1 LPDRLIFVL
10 GMLMTIIFASGV
22 TLIVREFRRSDQ
34 ENKRRAAR
42 RALYAKP
49 RVVDID
55 PKDSLWGNS
64 NHEGLS
70 PANHLIRSK
79 ADS

>member
-1 LPDRLIFVL
+1 MERLIFAL
-10 GMLMTIIFASGV
+10 GTMMTIIFAFGA
-22 TLIVREFRRSDQ
+22 TLMVREFRRSDQ

-49 RVVDID
+49 RVIDMD
-55 PKDSLWGNS
+55 PKDSQWGNS
-64 NHEGLS
+64 NDEEQS
-70 PANHLIRSK
+70 RANHVTRSK

>member
-1 LPDRLIFVL
+1 MPDRLIFVL
-10 GMLMTIIFASGV
+10 GMLMTIIFASGA

-42 RALYAKP
+42 RVLYAKP
-49 RVVDID
+49 RVVDSD

-64 NHEGLS
+64 NHDGLS
-70 PANHLIRSK
+70 PAKHLIRSK

>member
-10 GMLMTIIFASGV
+10 GMLMTIIFASGA
-22 TLIVREFRRSDQ
+22 TLIEREFRRSDQ

-55 PKDSLWGNS
+55 PKDLLWGNR

>member
-1 LPDRLIFVL
+1 
-10 GMLMTIIFASGV
+10 MMMTMIFAFGV
-22 TLIVREFRRSDQ
+22 TLMVREFSHSAQ

-42 RALYAKP
+42 RALHAKP
-49 RVVDID
+49 RVIDID
-55 PKDSLWGNS
+55 PKEEQWGNS

-70 PANHLIRSK
+70 PANHLTHSK

>member
-1 LPDRLIFVL
+1 MMMTMMAAF
-10 GMLMTIIFASGV
+10 GATLMVG
-22 TLIVREFRRSDQ
+22 EFRRSDQ

-55 PKDSLWGNS
+55 PKDSQWGNS

-70 PANHLIRSK
+70 PANHVTRSK

>member
-22 TLIVREFRRSDQ
+22 TLIVRVFRRSDQ

-42 RALYAKP
+42 RAPYANP

-55 PKDSLWGNS
+55 PQDSLWGNS
-64 NHEGLS
+64 NHERLS

>member
-1 LPDRLIFVL
+1 MPDRLIFVL
-10 GMLMTIIFASGV
+10 GMLMTIIFASGA
-22 TLIVREFRRSDQ
+22 TLIEREFRRSDQ

-55 PKDSLWGNS
+55 PKDSLWGNR

>member
-1 LPDRLIFVL
+1 MMMTMMAAF
-10 GMLMTIIFASGV
+10 GATLMVG
-22 TLIVREFRRSDQ
+22 EFRRSDQ

-49 RVVDID
+49 RIVDID
-55 PKDSLWGNS
+55 PKDSQWGNS
-64 NHEGLS
+64 NHDGLS
-70 PANHLIRSK
+70 PANRLTHSK